1 MSARSLTTRLI
12 AIGGAT
18 VLIGGLAAC
27 SAGGSAETGGKVQ
40 ISYLTQNDSLS
51 VASGKK
57 YIAAFEKANPDITV
71 KLDTQPA
78 GTEGDNLTKTKLST
92 GDMDDVFF
100 YNAGSLLQALN
111 PSQQLVDLKDESWT
125 KGLTSDFKAT
135 VTSDSGGVYG
145 APVGTSFA
153 GGVLYNKK
161 VYDKL
166 GLSVPTDW
174 AEFMANSEKIK
185 SEDPSVTP
193 ILQTYGDDWTAQ
205 LFVLGDFA
213 NVVAQDPNWAEQYT
227 KGKEK
232 YADEPALAGFEHQQ
246 ETFKAGLYNKDFASV
261 TNIQGMKLLADG
273 DAAQYPMLS
282 NSVSTV
288 AQNSPD
294 KLDDIGFFALPADK
308 ASDTQATVWQPN
320 ALYIPK
326 TTTGDKLAA
335 AKKFVAFVSSSE
347 EGCKLQ
353 NDIGTPTGPF
363 VNSACKLTGTIPP
376 AIEQLQKYFDD
387 KKTAPALEFL
397 SPVKG
402 PNLPAITVQVGSGIS
417 TAKQGAA
424 LYDQDVRKQAQQ
436 LGLKGW

>member
-1 MSARSLTTRLI
+1 MSTRSIAMKAAALGGAGLLI
-12 AIGGAT
+12 A
-18 VLIGGLAAC
+18 GLAGC
-27 SAGGSAETGGKVQ
+27 SASGSAGTGGKVT
-40 ISYLTQNDSLS
+40 ISYLTQNDATS
-51 VASGKK
+51 VNAGKK

-78 GTEGDNLTKTKLST
+78 GTQGDNLTKTKLST

-100 YNAGSLLQALN
+100 YNDGSLLQALD
-111 PSQQLVDLKDESWT
+111 PDQQLVDLSDQSWV
-125 KGLTSDFKAT
+125 KGLTSDFKKVVST
-135 VTSDSGGVYG
+135 DKGLYG

-166 GLSVPTDW
+166 GLTVPTTWD
-174 AEFMANSEKIK
+174 EFMANSKTIQEK
-185 SEDPSVTP
+185 DPSVTP

-205 LFVLGDFA
+205 LFVLADFA
-213 NVVAQDPNWAEQYT
+213 NVAAQDPNWAENYT

-232 YADEPALAGFEHQQ
+232 YSSEPALAGFEHQQ
-246 ETFKAGLYNKDFASV
+246 ETHDAGLYNKDFASV
-261 TNIQGMKLLADG
+261 TNIQGYKLLADG

-282 NSVSTV
+282 AGLSTIV
-288 AQNSPD
+288 QNSPD
-294 KLDDIGFFALPADK
+294 QAKDIGFFALPAAEAK
-308 ASDTQATVWQPN
+308 YTSATIWQPN

-335 AKKFVAFVSSSE
+335 AKKFITFVSSSK

-353 NDIGTPTGPF
+353 QEVGTPTGPF
-363 VNSACKLTGTIPP
+363 VNSACTLTGDVLP
-376 AIEQLQKYFDD
+376 AITDVQKYFDD
-387 KKTAPALEFL
+387 KKTSSALEFL

-402 PNLPAITVQVGSGIS
+402 PSLPAITVQVGSGIS
-417 TAKQGAA
+417 SAKKGAQ
-424 LYDQDVRKQAQQ
+424 LYDQDVKKQAQQ